1 MFIFFTYY
9 FLSLFQNLLCKT
21 MYNTVVNAYTYGSS
35 ITFLKELN
43 NNTKISPGRHFINF
57 LFYTD
62 MKDAWN
68 Y

>member
-1 MFIFFTYY
+1 
-9 FLSLFQNLLCKT
+9 

-43 NNTKISPGRHFINF
+43 NNTKIRLGDISLTFF
-57 LFYTD
+57 FYTD